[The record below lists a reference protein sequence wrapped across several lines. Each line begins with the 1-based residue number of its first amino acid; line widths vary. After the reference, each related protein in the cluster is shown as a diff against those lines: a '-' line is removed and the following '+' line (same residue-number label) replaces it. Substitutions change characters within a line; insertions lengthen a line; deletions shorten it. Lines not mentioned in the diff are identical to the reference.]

1 MYDLTA
7 DGTDEKQRFETI
19 LAEYFKK
26 FQGELVELA
35 SLSDQNPEA
44 V

>member
-26 FQGELVELA
+26 FQGELVNLA